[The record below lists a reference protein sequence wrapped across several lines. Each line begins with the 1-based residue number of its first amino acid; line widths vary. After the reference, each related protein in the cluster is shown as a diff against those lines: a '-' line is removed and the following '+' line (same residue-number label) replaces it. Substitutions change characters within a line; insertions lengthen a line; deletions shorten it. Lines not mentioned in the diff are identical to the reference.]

1 MPSCVRCASEI
12 PALTVFCPQCQ
23 HPNEPDFKQLIHQT
37 FDNRFQL
44 YRQLSEGGLSTVF
57 AAIDLNT
64 DKTVV
69 VKVSDPR
76 HLTQTNFNSAAE
88 LAEARQYWTE
98 MTERMQREVTAL
110 AQINHP
116 NIVRVLAAGSISAD
130 LGYVVMELLRGKT
143 LRDELNAQR
152 QLPHAQAVAIASEVA
167 AGLRIVHEHNIVH
180 RDLTPRNIFLCE
192 EIVDGGWRMADSQPN
207 NPWSVNKENTGEK
220 PAIRNPQSAIVK
232 LIDFGIAKFPK
243 SAGAQTYTQHAVMAG
258 TPGYASPEQFQNLAV
273 DHRADIYSLGVVL
286 YEMLTGEKPFP
297 GRTATEIALK
307 QLSSEPIRPRTLAPE
322 IPIRLEALI
331 LRALAKD
338 PGTRQQSAEELL
350 NELKAISARVEIS
363 LLTPVAA
370 AAPLLLPLLP
380 EPEPSASEVFA
391 VLTGINAKEETQ
403 HPDEAVAA
411 VPTPAPVFN
420 SFVLEE
426 EKKPVDKAKHK
437 VMVAGIILF
446 FLAAGWLIA
455 KQSAPPFTAIQTA
468 LPEPQNSATIAIPT
482 PTLRP
487 EVTAPRN
494 NSVATANTTTIANN
508 AANTKPRSPA
518 PEKIVA
524 VAEPSAA
531 HSKGKSHKDT
541 IPAPMP
547 KIRPTLAPTPVL
559 AKVKMPTPVYKP
571 QPSIM
576 PQTEPTRPP
585 EPMPAKIEPN
595 ETARVE
601 NRPENGRDDNE
612 WKREVPRPIP
622 TRSVE
627 PARPRREEIP
637 AAPKVISWQGQVYGS
652 REVMLEMPG
661 VPGMIDIPRDYRK
674 KVGVIEPPSPSN
686 GWKRAVLRVFGN
698 GDVAMIVRWIPHRN
712 SSTQRQELAHW
723 EIEK

>member
-1 MPSCVRCASEI
+1 MPSCVRCASERQ
-12 PALTVFCPQCQ
+12 ALTVFCPQCQ

-37 FDNRFQL
+37 FDHRFQL

-76 HLTQTNFNSAAE
+76 HLSQANFNSASE

-116 NIVRVLAAGSISAD
+116 NIVRVLAAGSISTD

-152 QLPHAQAVAIASEVA
+152 RLPHAQAVAIASEVA
-167 AGLRIVHEHNIVH
+167 TGLRIVHENNIVH
-180 RDLTPRNIFLCE
+180 RDLTPRNIFLCDQLTE
-192 EIVDGGWRMADSQPN
+192 RNVPDSA
-207 NPWSVNKENTGEK
+207 V
-220 PAIRNPQSAIVK
+220 VK

-258 TPGYASPEQFQNLAV
+258 TPGYASPEQFQNLTV

-286 YEMLTGEKPFP
+286 YEMLTGEKPFA

-307 QLSSEPIRPRTLAPE
+307 QLSSEPVRPRTLAPE

-338 PGTRQQSAEELL
+338 PDTRQQSAEELL
-350 NELKAISARVEIS
+350 SELKAISARVEIP
-363 LLTPVAA
+363 LLTPLATAV
-370 AAPLLLPLLP
+370 PLLIPVLP
-380 EPEPSASEVFA
+380 EPEPSGAEVFA
-391 VLTGINAKEETQ
+391 VLTGINAKEETPQ
-403 HPDEAVAA
+403 VNEIVE
-411 VPTPAPVFN
+411 TPPLPPSLK
-420 SFVLEE
+420 SFTIEE
-426 EKKPVDKAKHK
+426 EKKPVGKARHK

-446 FLAAGWLIA
+446 FLAASWLIA
-455 KQSAPPFTAIQTA
+455 KQNAPDLSVQTSIA
-468 LPEPQNSATIAIPT
+468 KPQNTATIAVPT

-487 EVTAPRN
+487 DITAPHSNSISNDSNVTKVN
-494 NSVATANTTTIANN
+494 NEVN
-508 AANTKPRSPA
+508 AKSQLPVT
-518 PEKIVA
+518 EKIVA
-524 VAEPSAA
+524 AFSTLMGAKNIKPLKTSTPFA
-531 HSKGKSHKDT
+531 T
-541 IPAPMP
+541 P
-547 KIRPTLAPTPVL
+547 KIRPTLTPAPL
-559 AKVKMPTPVYKP
+559 IAKVQMPPVYKP
-571 QPSIM
+571 KPSIM

-585 EPMPAKIEPN
+585 EPISTQVDPA

-601 NRPENGRDDNE
+601 NRPENRTDDNE
-612 WKREVPRPIP
+612 WKREAPRPLP
-622 TRSVE
+622 TRSVD
-627 PARPRREEIP
+627 PVRPRRE
-637 AAPKVISWQGQVYGS
+637 ALSVSPKVISWQGQVYGS

-698 GDVAMIVRWIPHRN
+698 GDVAMIVRWTPHRN
-712 SSTQRQELAHW
+712 PASQPQELAHW